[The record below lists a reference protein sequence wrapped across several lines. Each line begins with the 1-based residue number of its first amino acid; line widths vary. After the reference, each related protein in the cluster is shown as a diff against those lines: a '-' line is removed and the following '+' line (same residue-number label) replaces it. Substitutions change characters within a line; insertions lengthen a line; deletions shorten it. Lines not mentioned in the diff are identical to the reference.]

1 MLMVDVNTKLINM
14 DQFKQL
20 STFVAIAQKGSLT
33 AAAHA
38 EGIAPAMVGRRL
50 DGLEE
55 RLGVKLLIR
64 TTRKVS
70 LTAEGAGFL
79 EDCQRLLADLSNA
92 EAAVSVGSVKARGH
106 LRVTAPAG
114 FGRKHISNLIPAF
127 QAAHPEVRVSLELS
141 DRIVDLLN
149 EPFDCAVR
157 VGELGDSSL
166 VAVRLADNQRVI
178 VGSSSYLKRA
188 GTPKTP
194 ADLERHNC
202 LAFTAG
208 SAQRGW
214 TLQNQ
219 GQIIIQKISGTMEC
233 NEGTALHDW
242 ALAGHGL
249 SWRSW
254 WEVGDEV
261 KAGLLTTV
269 LDDFAAPTTGIYA
282 VFPARKHLPLRV
294 RVWID
299 FLKQN
304 FSDSKFLR

>member
-92 EAAVSVGSVKARGH
+92 EAAVSAGSVKARGH

-269 LDDFAAPTTGIYA
+269 LDDFAVPTTGIYA